1 MVAPRLDIVLGCY
14 YMTAVRP
21 DSLGEFKAGVTTTR
35 TVGLYG
41 SFQEAILAYSLGLL
55 DMQALIRVRDKRTD
69 NQLIETTVGRI
80 FFNEALP
87 EEIPFVNAV
96 LDSKALKI
104 VVQDCY
110 RTLGMD
116 RTSEVVDHI
125 KNIGFRYAT
134 KSGVTI
140 SASAR
145 SRSRK
150 RRTPSSPRRRRK
162 STRSPSSTRWV

>member
-1 MVAPRLDIVLGCY
+1 
-14 YMTAVRP
+14 MTAVRP
-21 DSLGEFKAGVTTTR
+21 DSLGEFKAGATTTR

-41 SFQEAILAYSLGLL
+41 SSQEASWPTSLGLL
-55 DMQALIRVRDKRTD
+55 DMQALIRVRDQRTD

-87 EEIPFVNAV
+87 EEMPFVNAV
-96 LDSKALKI
+96 STEGAEGRR
-104 VVQDCY
+104 QDCY

-134 KSGVTI
+134 QSGVTI
-140 SASAR
+140 ACLRDQGPGREAR
-145 SRSRK
+145 H
-150 RRTPSSPRRRRK
+150 PRRGAEANRR
-162 STRSPSSTRWV
+162 RSPSSTRWV